1 MDDIGRDAFPFVRWR
16 FGVAEKTI
24 SKLALAQQQL
34 ETAIGLFVS
43 RRDRVSAITL
53 AGAADGILH
62 GLVLKAGKQPFSDY
76 AMAVR
81 EAFSGETPAKA
92 KFAKHI
98 NDQLNINDLKHMD
111 EGDKGDVTFDA
122 DISALG
128 AILKAIANHHKLV
141 PEHPDFIKA
150 MLEWTWLFYDG
161 EKITEDEPYVKPA
174 GEKVMQQY
182 DERPEKIK
190 KMEAR
195 VAKKYQDLFK
205 TEGK

>member
-1 MDDIGRDAFPFVRWR
+1 M
-16 FGVAEKTI
+16 AETTI
-24 SKLALAQQQL
+24 SKLKLAQRQL

-43 RRDRVSAITL
+43 RRDRIAAITL

-76 AMAVR
+76 AVGVR
-81 EAFSGETPAKA
+81 EALSGQTPAKA

-111 EGDKGDVTFDA
+111 EGGPDEVTIDP

-128 AILKAIANHHKLV
+128 AILKAIANHHTLV

-150 MLEWTWLFYDG
+150 MLQWTWLFYDG
-161 EKITEDEPYVKPA
+161 ANVNEDEPFTQPA
-174 GEKVMQQY
+174 GKRLMDEY
-182 DERPEKIK
+182 AERPADIK

-195 VAKKYQDLFK
+195 FSKKQQIRSGRRI
-205 TEGK
+205 TGE

>member
-1 MDDIGRDAFPFVRWR
+1 MP
-16 FGVAEKTI
+16 EQTI

-43 RRDRVSAITL
+43 RRDRLSAITL

-62 GLVLKAGKQPFSDY
+62 GLVLKAGKVPFSDY

-81 EAFSGETPAKA
+81 EAMSGETPAKGKYA
-92 KFAKHI
+92 RHI

-111 EGDKGDVTFDA
+111 EGDNNEVTLNP

-128 AILKAIANHHKLV
+128 AILKAIANHHTLV

-150 MLEWTWLFYDG
+150 MLHWTWMFYDG
-161 EKITEDEPYVKPA
+161 ERITEDDPYEKPA
-174 GEKVMQQY
+174 GEKMMERY
-182 DERPEKIK
+182 ANRPDEIK

-195 VAKKYQDLFK
+195 KQYLDHFESKKK
-205 TEGK
+205 